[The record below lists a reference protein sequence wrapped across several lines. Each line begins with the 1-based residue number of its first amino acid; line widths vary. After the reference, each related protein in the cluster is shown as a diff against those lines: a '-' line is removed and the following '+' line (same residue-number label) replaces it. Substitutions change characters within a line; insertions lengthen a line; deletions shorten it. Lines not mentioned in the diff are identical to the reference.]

1 MKKRWRLLAM
11 LQAVLVLQTACS
23 SGQPVN
29 QNKEPEASDS
39 LTAGAYT
46 LQFEAMDG
54 QWGIQIADG
63 SGTQFINAT
72 PMMVTTIV
80 SEDSEPIISAA
91 GYESVESLHGTVIG
105 RGTVHTEDGAAIDF
119 VDTYS
124 VSNEAFLMER
134 AVSVAE
140 AGTAETGFAT
150 TFSISDLSGG
160 TRDDYEYFI
169 PSIIYKNN
177 TCLKRNSI
185 FASLTAV
192 NYVKETRCGT
202 PLAMFRGK
210 EDGYAVALVHVN
222 PQLSGTA
229 DQLGAACLIS
239 DEQLYGSLGFTLEG
253 RASVDFVWPST
264 ETPNSY
270 LTEGTVRRY
279 HPLEPGREQHYTLG
293 MIPNRNAVWNTA
305 MVETYLSALSLSE
318 IRVDTDVDLNRVYD
332 LNMELYDALYLKY
345 EGSQGKYAAGYPF
358 AVNVVDFDKYYEV
371 SFQMGFI
378 GAQTAIA
385 AELVREGI
393 RSSNQSALEKGTE
406 ILNFWTSETIFSE
419 VLPTVWWKPAEG
431 GDAGSHITYPAFLRC
446 FVDGAEGLLNACLY
460 AAEADLDVSAWE
472 TAIIRIADFL
482 AENQNDDGSYY
493 RAYWRGGKPASESYQ
508 STSKLNTPI
517 AVRFLCRMYAYTGN
531 ESYRTAAERAA
542 EYCYQELYEKLGQYV
557 GGTPD
562 NPNVPDK
569 EAAIY
574 ALYAF
579 SAIYDLT
586 GDERY
591 YAALEHAAVCA
602 MSWVY
607 TYDYAVR
614 DAASE
619 EYAALNIFAD
629 GGNSGWSVIATGHS
643 AIDVFGSNAYY
654 ELFRQYLRSGNETYL
669 TVAELLQNHTA
680 KAMDLDGSR
689 GYLYGG
695 FALEASNTADWM
707 FFTAENGVWLPWIA
721 AALMEPLIQ
730 TAEQFGDWDLDAL
743 VAQHSLDE
751 LRVMQQN

>member
-1 MKKRWRLLAM
+1 MKKKRWRLLAL
-11 LQAVLVLQTACS
+11 LQAILMLQTACS
-23 SGQPVN
+23 SGAPATPQP
-29 QNKEPEASDS
+29 EPEMTNT

-46 LQFEAMDG
+46 LQFETTDG
-54 QWGIQIADG
+54 QWGLRLADA
-63 SGTQFINAT
+63 SGTQFLQTT
-72 PMMVTTIV
+72 PMTVMTVTSAESQPVET
-80 SEDSEPIISAA
+80 AA
-91 GYESVESLHGTVIG
+91 GYETVETRDGTVIA
-105 RGTVHTEDGAAIDF
+105 RGTVHTADGAAIDF

-124 VSNEAFLMER
+124 TSGNAFLMER
-134 AVSVAE
+134 TVTVAA

-150 TFSISDLSGG
+150 AFAIADVTGG
-160 TRDDYEYFI
+160 TADDYEYFI
-169 PSIIYKNN
+169 PSIIYKDNS
-177 TCLKRNSI
+177 CLKRNSI
-185 FASLTAV
+185 LASLDAV
-192 NYVKETRCGT
+192 NLVKETRCGT
-202 PLAMFRGK
+202 PLAMLRGK
-210 EDGYAVALVHVN
+210 QDGASVALVHVN

-229 DQLGAACLIS
+229 DQLGAPCLIS
-239 DEQLYGSLGFTLEG
+239 DEQLYGSLGFTLDG

-264 ETPNSY
+264 ETPTSY

-279 HPLEPGREQHYTLG
+279 HSLTPGREQHYTLG
-293 MIPNRNAVWNTA
+293 ILPLQSDLWNTA
-305 MVETYLSALSLSE
+305 MVETYLSALSLSTIE
-318 IRVDTDVDLNRVYD
+318 VDTEVDLNRVYD
-332 LNMELYDALYLKY
+332 LNMELYDALCLKY
-345 EGSQGKYAAGYPF
+345 EGSNGKYAAGYPF
-358 AVNVVDFDKYYEV
+358 AVNVIDFDRYYEV

-385 AELVREGI
+385 AELLRDGI
-393 RSSNQSALEKGTE
+393 RNDRPSSLEKGTE
-406 ILNFWTSETIFSE
+406 ILNFWTSETVFSD
-419 VLPTVWWKPAEG
+419 VLPSVWWKPAEG
-431 GDAGSHITYPAFLRC
+431 GDAGSHVGYPAFLRC
-446 FVDGAEGLLNACLY
+446 FVDGAEGLLNACIY
-460 AAEADLDVSAWE
+460 GAEADLDVSAWE
-472 TAIIRIADFL
+472 AAVIRIADFL
-482 AENQNDDGSYY
+482 ADNQNDDGSYY

-508 STSKLNTPI
+508 SKSKLNTPV
-517 AVRFLCRMYAYTGN
+517 AVRFLCRMYEYTGN
-531 ESYRTAAERAA
+531 EAYRTAAERAA
-542 EYCYQELYEKLGQYV
+542 DYCYRELYETLGQYV

-629 GGNSGWSVIATGHS
+629 GGTSGWSVIATGHS

-654 ELFRQYLRSGNETYL
+654 ELFRQYLRSGNAVYL

-721 AALMEPLIQ
+721 AAFMEPLIQ
-730 TAEQFGDWDLDAL
+730 TEERFGNGDLDAL

-751 LRVMQQN
+751 LRQN